1 MAYHYESVKLEKGM
15 YGRSGH
21 TFAQTLEEL
30 DPSEHYRGTPLEGMD
45 AFQRQLKRFDIKV
58 KGAGSD
64 MVEKFFHTTES
75 AVLFPEFVS
84 RVVRQGLEEE
94 SILPAIT
101 ATVTNFDGMDYRSI
115 ASIPTEEEKSL
126 KRVEEGA
133 QIPQTTVRTQE
144 NLVRLHKRGRMLVAS
159 YEAIRF
165 QRLDLFSVTL
175 RQIGAYIGRMHL
187 QDAIDVLINGDG
199 NGNAAQ
205 KLTVGDGSISGSSG
219 TLSYEALVD
228 FWSQFDPYTMNTL
241 LVSND
246 MMLAMLKLPEF
257 QNPLTGL
264 NFQGT
269 GTLTTP
275 LGAKLLRTSAV
286 PEGTLIGL
294 DKGYALEQICGSQVT
309 VEYDKL
315 IDRQLE
321 RAAITSISGFAKLFP
336 EASKVLT
343 VA

>member
-1 MAYHYESVKLEKGM
+1 MAYHYENIHLEKGM
-15 YGRSGH
+15 YGRSGQS
-21 TFAQTLEEL
+21 FAKTLEEL
-30 DPSEHYRGTPLEGMD
+30 DPSEHYRGTPLEGLD
-45 AFQRQLKRFDIKV
+45 AFQRQLKRFDIQV

-75 AVLFPEFVS
+75 SVLFPEFVS
-84 RVVRQGLEEE
+84 RVVRQGLEEG
-94 SILPAIT
+94 SILPDLV
-101 ATVTNFDGMDYRSI
+101 ATVTHFDGMDYRSI
-115 ASIPTEEEKSL
+115 TSVPTEEDKKL
-126 KRVEEGA
+126 RRVEEGA
-133 QIPQTTVRTQE
+133 AIPETVIRTQE

-187 QDAIDVLINGDG
+187 ADAVGVLTNGDG
-199 NGNAAQ
+199 NGNAAVVYN
-205 KLTVGDGSISGSSG
+205 VGTSPISGSAG
-219 TLSYEALVD
+219 TLSYEAMVD

-241 LVSND
+241 LVGSD
-246 MMLAMLKLPEF
+246 MMLAMLKMQEF

-275 LGAKLLRTSAV
+275 LGAKLLRSSVV
-286 PEGTLIGL
+286 PAGTLIGL
-294 DKGYALEQICGSQVT
+294 DNRYALEQISSSDIL

-321 RAAITSISGFAKLFP
+321 RAAITSISGFAKLSTD
-336 EASKVLT
+336 ASKVLK
-343 VA
+343 V

>member
-1 MAYHYESVKLEKGM
+1 MTYQFENIRLEKGM

-21 TFAQTLEEL
+21 TFTQTLEEL
-30 DPSEHYRGTPLEGMD
+30 DPSEHYRGTPLEGLD

-64 MVEKFFHTTES
+64 LVEKFFHSTDS

-94 SILPAIT
+94 SILPHIT
-101 ATVTNFDGMDYRSI
+101 ATVTNFDGMDYRTI
-115 ASIPTEEEKSL
+115 ASIPTEDQKAL
-126 KRVEEGA
+126 RRVEEGA
-133 QIPQTTVRTQE
+133 EIPQTTVRTQE

-175 RQIGAYIGRMHL
+175 RQIGAYIGRQHL
-187 QDAIDVLINGDG
+187 QDAVEVLLNGDG
-199 NGNAAQ
+199 NDNAAE
-205 KLTVGDGSISGSSG
+205 KFTIGTSPISGSKG
-219 TLSYEALVD
+219 TLSYEALLD
-228 FWSQFDPYTMNTL
+228 FWSQFDPYTMNTM
-241 LVSND
+241 LVSTD
-246 MMLAMLKLPEF
+246 VMLAMLKLSEF

-269 GTLTTP
+269 GNLTSP
-275 LGAKLLRTSAV
+275 LGAKLLRSAAV
-286 PEGTLIGL
+286 PQGTLIGL

-321 RAAITSISGFAKLFP
+321 RAAITSISGFAKLFG

-343 VA
+343 V